1 MAGGLK
7 EGDEAHTRADK
18 IRFPNWSADNLG
30 RGWRTMNVNGV
41 IVGTVGEGR
50 KKQFLVSLL

>member
-7 EGDEAHTRADK
+7 EGDEAHARADK
-18 IRFPNWSADNLG
+18 IRFPNWCADNLG
-30 RGWRTMNVNGV
+30 RGWRTMNLNRV
-41 IVGTVGEGR
+41 IVGAVGEGR